1 MTTSKRYKV
10 IAKWT
15 TYLYVYVDADSNAEA
30 MYKSIDLDR
39 GEFIPMDQGAYG
51 EWDIYDIHEEAS
63 E

>member
-1 MTTSKRYKV
+1 V

-15 TYLYVYVDADSNAEA
+15 TYLYVYVDADSHAEA

-51 EWDIYDIHEEAS
+51 EWDIYDINEVDK
-63 E
+63 